1 MDPKRTTK
9 ELIFASLM
17 DLLHHRTIEQI
28 TVRDISNNC
37 GISTRSFY
45 NNFVDKH
52 DVVSQSYLS
61 RMRPYLLSSLR
72 EWNDQRSKL
81 VMQERSFFINTICYQ
96 GQNNLLD
103 TITWLD
109 KEKYLLHIRPE
120 VYDSPQ
126 FLQQVITGISY
137 MIYGN
142 VGLLKETYHGQTD
155 ALFGNNGPSLES
167 SWELMYSWM
176 PQVVRDNL
184 AVGPVRM
191 PSSELIGKLPSD
203 LKESL

>member
-1 MDPKRTTK
+1 MYPKRTTR

-17 DLLHHRTIEQI
+17 DLLHNRTIEQI

-52 DVVSQSYLS
+52 DAVSQFYLS
-61 RMRPYLLSSLR
+61 HMRPYLLSSLQ
-72 EWNDQRSKL
+72 EWHDHRSQFL
-81 VMQERSFFINTICYQ
+81 MAERSFFINTICYQ

-120 VYDSPQ
+120 IYDSPQ

-142 VGLLKETYHGQTD
+142 VGLLKETYRGQMG
-155 ALFGNNGPSLES
+155 AQFGNQGPSLET

-176 PQVVRDNL
+176 PQVVRENL
-184 AVGPVRM
+184 EVGPVRM
-191 PSSELIGKLPSD
+191 PSPELIEKLPS
-203 LKESL
+203 S